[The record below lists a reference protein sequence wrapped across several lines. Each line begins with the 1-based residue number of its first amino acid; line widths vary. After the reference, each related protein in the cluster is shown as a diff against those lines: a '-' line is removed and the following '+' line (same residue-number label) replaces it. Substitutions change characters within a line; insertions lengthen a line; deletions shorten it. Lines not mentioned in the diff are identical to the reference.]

1 MCGLATTEATDSH
14 KLTKLWT
21 RIRKNSGVSIISIWD
36 STTHLISLILFWI
49 RLASSSWHTSAT
61 PKEPH
66 KYLLGRVW
74 CPTFIKKKWTCLSLW
89 PLLPVPLISRCH
101 HFNVSQSSGELFSL
115 RLLNS
120 VHTIFLGWI
129 GGKIAQ
135 LWISAI
141 CTRISVLIWLVRLL
155 MLTRKSITW
164 TVSRSCWAI
173 FLLEAHTKTSRCLP
187 KMWFMMTSDNS
198 TTVSSTT
205 CQFIIELSLLEFP
218 WADLTCLWLCSK
230 EVVIG

>member
-1 MCGLATTEATDSH
+1 MCGLATTEATDSL
-14 KLTKLWT
+14 KLTKPWT
-21 RIRKNSGVSIISIWD
+21 RARKNSGVSIISIWA

-49 RLASSSWHTSAT
+49 RQASSSWHTSAT
-61 PKEPH
+61 LKEPH
-66 KYLLGRVW
+66 KYLQVRVW

-89 PLLPVPLISRCH
+89 PLLPVPPILRCH
-101 HFNVSQSSGELFSL
+101 HFNVSQNSGELFSL
-115 RLLNS
+115 QLLNS

-164 TVSRSCWAI
+164 TASRSCWAI
-173 FLLEAHTKTSRCLP
+173 SHLEVHTKTSLYLP
-187 KMWFMMTSDNS
+187 RMWFMMTSDNS

-205 CQFIIELSLLEFP
+205 CRIIIGLSLPEFP
-218 WADLTCLWLCSK
+218 WADLTYLWLCTK
-230 EVVIG
+230 EVVID